1 MTRGVIKTGLLLT
14 LTPKLL
20 LWMQLQM
27 LDALLIKSIK
37 RTSLQQGEEKSSLDY
52 SPGDIVTLLGLV
64 PSAKTLSS
72 STE

>member
-1 MTRGVIKTGLLLT
+1 
-14 LTPKLL
+14 
-20 LWMQLQM
+20 MQLQM